1 MIKAHRRAAQMLIA
15 AAGAYACVDA
25 GPTRADSYPTR
36 AVHFVVPFPGGP
48 SDLIMR
54 LYAQGLSR
62 DWKQAAVVEDRPGAT
77 GTIGTQAVVQAAP
90 DGYTLLFTIELP
102 ITMAPGLLKLRY
114 DPARDLAPIAAVA
127 EVENVLVSSSRSGI
141 RSLAE
146 LVAAAKAAPGKLTF
160 ASAGVGS
167 PAHLCGEMIK
177 RQAGI
182 DIIHVP
188 YAAAAPAMN
197 AILAGDVTMFCGPIA
212 QALPFIKDGK
222 ANALGVTGA
231 HPSALLPGVA
241 PLAATYQGLVISNW
255 FGLLAPARTPDA
267 VRNDL
272 EAKFQSISAN
282 PELQRKLST
291 VGLTPTWMSAAE
303 LAKRIAADTAKWR
316 ELMISAK
323 IHAD

>member
-1 MIKAHRRAAQMLIA
+1 MSGDMLVPKMLIA
-15 AAGAYACVDA
+15 GAAACACLGA
-25 GPTRADSYPTR
+25 GPIRADVYPTR

-54 LYAQGLSR
+54 LYAQALSQ

-102 ITMAPGLLKLRY
+102 ITMAPNLVTLRY
-114 DPARDLAPIAAVA
+114 DPQRDLAPIGAVA
-127 EVENVLVSSSRSGI
+127 ETENVLVSSSSSRI

-146 LVAAAKAAPGKLTF
+146 LVSAAKAGPGKLTF
-160 ASAGVGS
+160 ASAGLGS
-167 PAHLCGEMIK
+167 PAHLCGEMIR

-222 ANALGVTGA
+222 ANALGVTGTS
-231 HPSALLPGVA
+231 PSSLLPGVA
-241 PLAATYQGLVISNW
+241 PLQASYPGLVISNW
-255 FGLLAPARTPDA
+255 FGLLAPARTPGPIREA
-267 VRNDL
+267 I
-272 EAKFQSISAN
+272 EAKLKIVSAN
-282 PELQRKLST
+282 PDLQRKLLT
-291 VGLTPTWMSAAE
+291 MGLTPTWIPGTA
-303 LAKRIAADTAKWR
+303 LVKRIAADTTKWR
-316 ELMISAK
+316 EFMTAAK
-323 IHAD
+323 LHSN